1 MSTTLEE
8 RVHHNLL
15 IMSPNNCLLNCL
27 YERARFC
34 NSISMF
40 MNQKNLSKLKFLW
53 NCSKNSIIGF
63 LRQVPKIPASVISVT
78 KMLFQHHHKVTEW
91 FDVEPSFLESLGT
104 SYLIFV
110 NFGTPPHYLGLKKY
124 TKKCVNLRQSNQKN
138 ITFSMLKS
146 TPARKNNTTAGAAVL
161 TNMSQQIIH

>member
-1 MSTTLEE
+1 MFTTLEK

-15 IMSPNNCLLNCL
+15 IMSPNNCLLNFL
-27 YERARFC
+27 YERVRFC
-34 NSISMF
+34 NSFKHISMF

-63 LRQVPKIPASVISVT
+63 LRQVPKIPASVICVT

-110 NFGTPPHYLGLKKY
+110 NFGTPPHYLGPKKY
-124 TKKCVNLRQSNQKN
+124 TKKCVNLGQNNQEKHK
-138 ITFSMLKS
+138 FASK
-146 TPARKNNTTAGAAVL
+146 
-161 TNMSQQIIH
+161 